1 MYLSPVLI
9 GPRLGCR
16 APFPSLLAEIR
27 RTKGCFMTNTDVIPQ
42 QPVSL
47 WRNRDYL
54 LLWLGQAFSDLGTS
68 CTQFAFPLLM
78 VGLTRSIAAA
88 GLAYSLGQLP
98 YVLLSL
104 PAGALVDRWPRKRVM
119 LLCTFCSMV
128 CVASIPLA
136 LNLSSGPLRL
146 LLLYAIAFGLGAIS
160 LFDELVEL
168 AARAWVVPKS
178 QLTTAV
184 AQNEVIVGSCRLVGP
199 ALGSWLFSISRLL
212 PFVTDALSSL
222 ILLGSLFFIRSPMQD
237 ERRRE
242 RHHLLLE
249 VREGLTW
256 LWEHQVV
263 CSILLISSYI
273 NLTITASVLIVLA
286 IVQQQH
292 IPSVLYGLIVAA
304 GGVGN
309 LLGTALCPPLQRR
322 IRIGRAL
329 GCVLIVFVFVFPL
342 YGFITTPLLLGAVEA
357 SIALSDS
364 IRAIFMDSYRFAVV
378 ADALQ
383 GRVNGV
389 YRLILFSVL
398 TIGSSALGLSLE
410 HLGVLLTVG
419 IVWSGL
425 LLITGF
431 LLLSRHMRQAT
442 FPEV

>member
-1 MYLSPVLI
+1 MD
-9 GPRLGCR
+9 
-16 APFPSLLAEIR
+16 
-27 RTKGCFMTNTDVIPQ
+27 TKVIPP
-42 QPVSL
+42 QPGSL

-54 LLWLGQAFSDLGTS
+54 LLWLGQTVSSLGTS
-68 CTQFAFPLLM
+68 CTQFAFALLI

-119 LLCTFCSMV
+119 LLCTFCLMV

-136 LNLSSGPLRL
+136 LLLTSGLLRL
-146 LLLYAIAFGLGAIS
+146 LLLYAIAFGLGAFS

-178 QLTTAV
+178 QLPTAV
-184 AQNEVIVGSCRLVGP
+184 AQNELIVGSCALVGP
-199 ALGSWLFSISRLL
+199 ALGSLLFSISRLL
-212 PFVTDALSSL
+212 PFVADALSSL
-222 ILLGSLFFIRSPMQD
+222 ILLSSLLSIRSPMQD
-237 ERRRE
+237 ERRTQ

-256 LWEHQVV
+256 LWSQKVLR
-263 CSILLISSYI
+263 SIFLISSYV
-273 NLTITASVLIVLA
+273 NLTITASVLLVLD

-292 IPSVLYGLIVAA
+292 IPSVLYGLIVAV
-304 GGVGN
+304 GGIGN
-309 LLGTALCPPLQRR
+309 LLGAALCPPLRRR
-322 IRIGRAL
+322 IRFGRAV
-329 GCVLIVFVFVFPL
+329 GCALIVFVFVFPL
-342 YGFITTPLLLGAVEA
+342 YGFITTPLLLGAVFA
-357 SIALSDS
+357 GIALSDS

-378 ADALQ
+378 PDALQ

-410 HLGVLLTVG
+410 NLGVLPTVG

-431 LLLSRHMRQAT
+431 LFLSRHMRQAT
-442 FPEV
+442 FPQA

>member
-1 MYLSPVLI
+1 
-9 GPRLGCR
+9 
-16 APFPSLLAEIR
+16 
-27 RTKGCFMTNTDVIPQ
+27 MTNTEVIPQ

-47 WRNRDYL
+47 WHNRDYL
-54 LLWLGQAFSDLGTS
+54 LLWLGQAVSDLGTS

-78 VGLTRSIAAA
+78 VELTRSIAAA

-119 LLCTFCSMV
+119 LLSAFGLMV

-136 LNLSSGPLRL
+136 LLLTSGPLRL
-146 LLLYAIAFGLGAIS
+146 LLLYAIAFGLGAS
-160 LFDELVEL
+160 LLFYDL
-168 AARAWVVPKS
+168 AKSAALTWVVPKS

-184 AQNEVIVGSCRLVGP
+184 AQNELIVGSCALVGP
-199 ALGSWLFSISRLL
+199 ALGSLLFSISRLL

-222 ILLGSLFFIRSPMQD
+222 LLLSSLFFIRSPMQD
-237 ERRRE
+237 ERRTE
-242 RHHLLLE
+242 RHHLLGD

-256 LWEHQVV
+256 LWEHEVIR
-263 CSILLISSYI
+263 SIVLISSYI

-322 IRIGRAL
+322 IRMGRAL
-329 GCVLIVFVFVFPL
+329 GFALIVFVLLWPL
-342 YGFITTPLLLGAVEA
+342 YGFITTPLLLGAVFA
-357 SIALSDS
+357 GIALSDS

-378 ADALQ
+378 PDALQ
-383 GRVNGV
+383 GRVSGV

-398 TIGSSALGLSLE
+398 TIGSSALGVSLE
-410 HLGVLLTVG
+410 HLGVLPTVG
-419 IVWSGL
+419 IV
-425 LLITGF
+425 
-431 LLLSRHMRQAT
+431 
-442 FPEV
+442 

>member
-1 MYLSPVLI
+1 
-9 GPRLGCR
+9 
-16 APFPSLLAEIR
+16 
-27 RTKGCFMTNTDVIPQ
+27 MTNTEVIPQ
-42 QPVSL
+42 PPVSL

-54 LLWLGQAFSDLGTS
+54 LLWLGQAVSSLGTS
-68 CTQFAFPLLM
+68 CTQFAFPLLI

-119 LLCTFCSMV
+119 IICTFCLML

-136 LNLSSGPLRL
+136 LFLTSGPLRL

-178 QLTTAV
+178 QLPTAV
-184 AQNEVIVGSCRLVGP
+184 AQNELIVGSCALVGP
-199 ALGSWLFSISRLL
+199 ALGSWLFSITRLL

-222 ILLGSLFFIRSPMQD
+222 ILLGSLLSIRSPMQD
-237 ERRRE
+237 ERRTQ
-242 RHHLLLE
+242 RHHLLRD

-256 LWEHQVV
+256 LWEHEVV
-263 CSILLISSYI
+263 RSIFLISSYV
-273 NLTITASVLIVLA
+273 NLTITASVLLVLD

-309 LLGTALCPPLQRR
+309 LLGAVLCPPLQRR
-322 IRIGRAL
+322 IRFGRVL
-329 GCVLIVFVFVFPL
+329 GYTLIVFVLLWPL
-342 YGFITTPLLLGAVEA
+342 YGFITTPLLLGAVFA
-357 SIALSDS
+357 GIALSDS
-364 IRAIFMDSYRFAVV
+364 IRAVFMDSYRFAVV
-378 ADALQ
+378 PDALQ
-383 GRVNGV
+383 GRVSSI

-410 HLGVLLTVG
+410 HLGVLPTVG
-419 IVWSGL
+419 IMWSGL

-431 LLLSRHMRQAT
+431 LFLSRHIRQAT
-442 FPEV
+442 FPQA

>member
-1 MYLSPVLI
+1 MDT
-9 GPRLGCR
+9 
-16 APFPSLLAEIR
+16 E
-27 RTKGCFMTNTDVIPQ
+27 VIPH

-54 LLWLGQAFSDLGTS
+54 LLWLGQAVSSLGTS

-119 LLCTFCSMV
+119 LFCTCCLMV

-136 LNLSSGPLRL
+136 LLLTSGPLRL

-160 LFDELVEL
+160 LFDELAKL

-184 AQNEVIVGSCRLVGP
+184 AQNELIVGSCSLLGP

-222 ILLGSLFFIRSPMQD
+222 ILLSSLLSIRSPMQD
-237 ERRRE
+237 ERRTE

-256 LWEHQVV
+256 LWSQKVIR
-263 CSILLISSYI
+263 SIVLISSYV
-273 NLTITASVLIVLA
+273 NFTITASVLLVLA

-292 IPSVLYGLIVAA
+292 LPSVLYGLIVAA

-322 IRIGRAL
+322 IRFGRTLCCA
-329 GCVLIVFVFVFPL
+329 LIVFVFVFPL

-378 ADALQ
+378 PDALQ
-383 GRVNGV
+383 GRVSSV

-410 HLGVLLTVG
+410 HLGVLPTVG

-431 LLLSRHMRQAT
+431 LFLSRHLRQAT
-442 FPEV
+442 FPQE

>member
-1 MYLSPVLI
+1 MDT
-9 GPRLGCR
+9 
-16 APFPSLLAEIR
+16 EI
-27 RTKGCFMTNTDVIPQ
+27 IPP
-42 QPVSL
+42 QPISL

-54 LLWLGQAFSDLGTS
+54 LLWLGQAVSSFGTS
-68 CTQFAFPLLM
+68 CTQFAFPLLI

-119 LLCTFCSMV
+119 LLCTFCLMV

-136 LNLSSGPLRL
+136 LLLTNGPLRL

-160 LFDELVEL
+160 LFDELATL
-168 AARAWVVPKS
+168 AALAWVVPKS

-184 AQNEVIVGSCRLVGP
+184 AQNELIVGSCSLLGP
-199 ALGSWLFSISRLL
+199 ALGSLLFSISRLL

-222 ILLGSLFFIRSPMQD
+222 ILLSSLLSIRSPMQD
-237 ERRRE
+237 ERRTQ

-256 LWEHQVV
+256 LWEHEVMR
-263 CSILLISSYI
+263 SIFLISSYV
-273 NLTITASVLIVLA
+273 NLTITASVLLLLT

-322 IRIGRAL
+322 IRFGRAL
-329 GCVLIVFVFVFPL
+329 GYALIVFVLLWPL
-342 YGFITTPLLLGAVEA
+342 YGFITTPLLLGAVFA
-357 SIALSDS
+357 GIALSDS

-378 ADALQ
+378 PDALQ
-383 GRVNGV
+383 GRVSGI
-389 YRLILFSVL
+389 YRVILFSVL

-410 HLGVLLTVG
+410 HQGVLPTVG

-425 LLITGF
+425 LLITG
-431 LLLSRHMRQAT
+431 LLFLSRHMRQAT
-442 FPEV
+442 FPQE

>member
-1 MYLSPVLI
+1 
-9 GPRLGCR
+9 
-16 APFPSLLAEIR
+16 
-27 RTKGCFMTNTDVIPQ
+27 MTNTEVIPP

-54 LLWLGQAFSDLGTS
+54 LLWLGQAVSSLGTR

-88 GLAYSLGQLP
+88 GLAYSLEQLP

-119 LLCTFCSMV
+119 LLCTCCLLV
-128 CVASIPLA
+128 CVASIPLTLLLA
-136 LNLSSGPLRL
+136 SGPLRL
-146 LLLYAIAFGLGAIS
+146 LLLYAISFGLGAFS
-160 LFDELVEL
+160 LFYELAEL
-168 AARAWVVPKS
+168 AALAWVVLKS

-184 AQNEVIVGSCRLVGP
+184 AQNELVYGSLFGP
-199 ALGSWLFSISRLL
+199 ALGSLLFSISRLL

-222 ILLGSLFFIRSPMQD
+222 ILLSSLLSIRSPMQD

-242 RHHLLLE
+242 RRHLLLE

-256 LWEHQVV
+256 LWSQKVLRSV
-263 CSILLISSYI
+263 ALISSY
-273 NLTITASVLIVLA
+273 LDFTITASVLLVLA

-322 IRIGRAL
+322 IRIGLAL
-329 GCVLIVFVFVFPL
+329 CCALIVFVLLWPL

-378 ADALQ
+378 PDALQ

-389 YRLILFSVL
+389 YRLILWSCL

-410 HLGVLLTVG
+410 HLGVLPTVG

-425 LLITGF
+425 LLITG
-431 LLLSRHMRQAT
+431 LLFLSRHLRQAT
-442 FPEV
+442 FPQE

>member
-1 MYLSPVLI
+1 MD
-9 GPRLGCR
+9 
-16 APFPSLLAEIR
+16 
-27 RTKGCFMTNTDVIPQ
+27 TKVIPQ
-42 QPVSL
+42 PPGSL

-54 LLWLGQAFSDLGTS
+54 LLWLGQTVSSLGTS
-68 CTQFAFPLLM
+68 CTQFAFPLLI

-119 LLCTFCSMV
+119 IICTFCLMV

-136 LNLSSGPLRL
+136 LFLTSGPLRL
-146 LLLYAIAFGLGAIS
+146 LLLYAIAFGMGAIS

-178 QLTTAV
+178 QLPTAV
-184 AQNEVIVGSCRLVGP
+184 AQNEVIVGSCALVGP
-199 ALGSWLFSISRLL
+199 ALGSWLFSITRLL

-222 ILLGSLFFIRSPMQD
+222 ILLGSLLFIRSPMQD
-237 ERRRE
+237 ERRTE

-256 LWEHQVV
+256 LWEHEVIR
-263 CSILLISSYI
+263 SIFLISSYV
-273 NLTITASVLIVLA
+273 NLTITASELLVLD

-304 GGVGN
+304 GGIGN

-322 IRIGRAL
+322 IRMGLAL
-329 GCVLIVFVFVFPL
+329 GCALIVFVVLWPL
-342 YGFITTPLLLGAVEA
+342 YGFITTPLLLGAVFA
-357 SIALSDS
+357 GIALSDS

-378 ADALQ
+378 PDALQ

-389 YRLILFSVL
+389 YRVIVFSVL
-398 TIGSSALGLSLE
+398 TIGSFALGLSLE
-410 HLGVLLTVG
+410 HLGVLPTVG

-431 LLLSRHMRQAT
+431 LFLSRHMRQAT
-442 FPEV
+442 FPHE

>member
-1 MYLSPVLI
+1 
-9 GPRLGCR
+9 
-16 APFPSLLAEIR
+16 
-27 RTKGCFMTNTDVIPQ
+27 MTNTEGIPPP
-42 QPVSL
+42 PVSL

-54 LLWLGQAFSDLGTS
+54 LLWLGQAVSELGTS
-68 CTQFAFPLLM
+68 CTQFAFPLLI
-78 VGLTRSIAAA
+78 VRLTHSIAAA

-119 LLCTFCSMV
+119 LLCTFCLTV

-136 LNLSSGPLRL
+136 LFLTSGPLRL

-160 LFDELVEL
+160 LFDGLAKQ

-178 QLTTAV
+178 QLPTAI
-184 AQNEVIVGSCRLVGP
+184 AQNELIVGSSALVGP

-222 ILLGSLFFIRSPMQD
+222 ILLCSLLFIRSPLQD
-237 ERRRE
+237 ERRTQ

-249 VREGLTW
+249 VREGLIW
-256 LWEHQVV
+256 LWSQKVIR
-263 CSILLISSYI
+263 SIFLISSYI
-273 NLTITASVLIVLA
+273 NLTITASVLLVLD

-322 IRIGRAL
+322 IPFGLAL
-329 GCVLIVFVFVFPL
+329 GCTLMVFVLLFPL
-342 YGFITTPLLLGAVEA
+342 YGFITTPLLLGAVFT
-357 SIALSDS
+357 SIALCDS

-378 ADALQ
+378 PDALQ
-383 GRVNGV
+383 GRVSSI
-389 YRLILFSVL
+389 YRVILFGVL

-410 HLGVLLTVG
+410 HWGMLPTVG

-425 LLITGF
+425 LLITG
-431 LLLSRHMRQAT
+431 LLFLSRSMQQAT
-442 FPEV
+442 FPQE

>member
-1 MYLSPVLI
+1 MDT
-9 GPRLGCR
+9 
-16 APFPSLLAEIR
+16 E
-27 RTKGCFMTNTDVIPQ
+27 VIPHK
-42 QPVSL
+42 PVSL

-54 LLWLGQAFSDLGTS
+54 LLWLGQAASSLGTR

-78 VGLTRSIAAA
+78 VGLTHSIAAA

-119 LLCTFCSMV
+119 LLCTFCLMV

-136 LNLSSGPLRL
+136 LLLANGPLRL

-160 LFDELVEL
+160 LFYEMAEL
-168 AARAWVVPKS
+168 AALAWVVPKS

-184 AQNEVIVGSCRLVGP
+184 AQNEFVYSSCSLLGP
-199 ALGSWLFSISRLL
+199 ALGSLLFSISRLL

-222 ILLGSLFFIRSPMQD
+222 ILLSSLLSIRSPMQD
-237 ERRRE
+237 ERRTE
-242 RHHLLLE
+242 RRHLLLE

-256 LWEHQVV
+256 LWSQKVLRSVV
-263 CSILLISSYI
+263 LISSY
-273 NLTITASVLIVLA
+273 LYFMITASVLIVLA

-309 LLGTALCPPLQRR
+309 LLGTALCPLFQRR
-322 IRIGRAL
+322 IRIGLAL
-329 GCVLIVFVFVFPL
+329 GSVLIVFVLLWPL
-342 YGFITTPLLLGAVEA
+342 YGFIMTPLLLGAVFA
-357 SIALSDS
+357 GIAICDS
-364 IRAIFMDSYRFAVV
+364 IGAIFADSYRLAVV
-378 ADALQ
+378 PDALQ
-383 GRVNGV
+383 GRVSGV
-389 YRLILFSVL
+389 SRLILFSVL
-398 TIGSSALGLSLE
+398 TIGTSALGLSLE
-410 HLGVLLTVG
+410 YLGVLPTVG

-431 LLLSRHMRQAT
+431 LFMNRHMWQAT
-442 FPEV
+442 LPQE

>member
-1 MYLSPVLI
+1 MD
-9 GPRLGCR
+9 
-16 APFPSLLAEIR
+16 
-27 RTKGCFMTNTDVIPQ
+27 TKVIPQ
-42 QPVSL
+42 PPGSL

-54 LLWLGQAFSDLGTS
+54 LLWLGQTVSSLGTS
-68 CTQFAFPLLM
+68 CTQFAFPLLI

-119 LLCTFCSMV
+119 IICTFCLMV

-136 LNLSSGPLRL
+136 LFLTSGPLRL
-146 LLLYAIAFGLGAIS
+146 LLLYAIAFSLGAIS

-178 QLTTAV
+178 QLPTAV
-184 AQNEVIVGSCRLVGP
+184 AQNEVIVGSCALVGP
-199 ALGSWLFSISRLL
+199 ALGSLLFSITRLL

-222 ILLGSLFFIRSPMQD
+222 ILLGSLLFIRSPMQD
-237 ERRRE
+237 ERRTE
-242 RHHLLLE
+242 HHHLLLE

-256 LWEHQVV
+256 LWSQKVIR
-263 CSILLISSYI
+263 SIFLISSYV
-273 NLTITASVLIVLA
+273 NVTITAGVLIVLD

-309 LLGTALCPPLQRR
+309 LLGAALCPPLQRR
-322 IRIGRAL
+322 MRMGLAL
-329 GCVLIVFVFVFPL
+329 RCALVVFVLLWPL
-342 YGFITTPLLLGAVEA
+342 YGFITTPLLLGAVFA
-357 SIALSDS
+357 GIALADS
-364 IRAIFMDSYRFAVV
+364 VRAVFMDSYRFAVV
-378 ADALQ
+378 PDALQ
-383 GRVNGV
+383 GRVSGL

-410 HLGVLLTVG
+410 HLGVLPTVG
-419 IVWSGL
+419 ILWSGL
-425 LLITGF
+425 ILITV
-431 LLLSRHMRQAT
+431 LLFLSRHMQQAT
-442 FPEV
+442 LPEV

>member
-1 MYLSPVLI
+1 MDT
-9 GPRLGCR
+9 
-16 APFPSLLAEIR
+16 E
-27 RTKGCFMTNTDVIPQ
+27 VIPQ

-54 LLWLGQAFSDLGTS
+54 LLWLGQAVSSLGTS

-119 LLCTFCSMV
+119 LLCTFCLMV

-136 LNLSSGPLRL
+136 LLLTNGPLRL
-146 LLLYAIAFGLGAIS
+146 LLLYAIAFALGAIS

-178 QLTTAV
+178 QLTTAI
-184 AQNEVIVGSCRLVGP
+184 AQNELIVGSCALVGP
-199 ALGSWLFSISRLL
+199 ALGSLLFSISRLL

-222 ILLGSLFFIRSPMQD
+222 ILLSSLLSIRSPMQD

-256 LWEHQVV
+256 LWSQKVLR
-263 CSILLISSYI
+263 SIFLISSYV
-273 NLTITASVLIVLA
+273 NLTIIAGVLIVMD

-292 IPSVLYGLIVAA
+292 IPSVLYGLIVAV

-309 LLGTALCPPLQRR
+309 LLGTALCLPLQRR

-329 GCVLIVFVFVFPL
+329 SCVLIVFVLLWPL
-342 YGFITTPLLLGAVEA
+342 YGFITTPLLLGAVFA
-357 SIALSDS
+357 CIALSDS

-378 ADALQ
+378 PDALH

-410 HLGVLLTVG
+410 HLGVLPTVG

-431 LLLSRHMRQAT
+431 LFLSRHMRQAT
-442 FPEV
+442 FPQE

>member
-1 MYLSPVLI
+1 MD
-9 GPRLGCR
+9 
-16 APFPSLLAEIR
+16 
-27 RTKGCFMTNTDVIPQ
+27 TKVIPP
-42 QPVSL
+42 QPGSL

-54 LLWLGQAFSDLGTS
+54 LLWLGQTVSSLGTS
-68 CTQFAFPLLM
+68 CTQFAFPLLI

-119 LLCTFCSMV
+119 LLCTFCLMV

-136 LNLSSGPLRL
+136 LGLSSGPLRL
-146 LLLYAIAFGLGAIS
+146 LLLYAIAFALGAIS

-184 AQNEVIVGSCRLVGP
+184 AQNELIVGSCSLVGP
-199 ALGSWLFSISRLL
+199 ALGSLLISLSRLL

-222 ILLGSLFFIRSPMQD
+222 ILLGSLLSIRSPMQD
-237 ERRRE
+237 ERRTE

-256 LWEHQVV
+256 LWEHAVIR
-263 CSILLISSYI
+263 SILLISSYV
-273 NLTITASVLIVLA
+273 NFTITASVLLVLA

-309 LLGTALCPPLQRR
+309 LLGAALCPPLRRR
-322 IRIGRAL
+322 IRFGRAL
-329 GCVLIVFVFVFPL
+329 CCALIVFVVLWPL
-342 YGFITTPLLLGAVEA
+342 YGFITTPLLLGAVFA
-357 SIALSDS
+357 GIALADS
-364 IRAIFMDSYRFAVV
+364 VRAVFMDSYRFAVV
-378 ADALQ
+378 PDALQ
-383 GRVNGV
+383 GRVSGL

-398 TIGSSALGLSLE
+398 TTGSSALGLSLE
-410 HLGVLLTVG
+410 HLAVLPTVG

-431 LLLSRHMRQAT
+431 LFLSRHMRQVTLPQA
-442 FPEV
+442 

>member
-1 MYLSPVLI
+1 MD
-9 GPRLGCR
+9 
-16 APFPSLLAEIR
+16 
-27 RTKGCFMTNTDVIPQ
+27 TKVIPQ
-42 QPVSL
+42 PPGSL

-54 LLWLGQAFSDLGTS
+54 LLWLGQTVSSLGTS
-68 CTQFAFPLLM
+68 GTQFAFPLLI

-104 PAGALVDRWPRKRVM
+104 PAGALVDRWPRKRAM
-119 LLCTFCSMV
+119 IICTFCLMV
-128 CVASIPLA
+128 FVASIPLA
-136 LNLSSGPLRL
+136 LLLTSGPLRL

-184 AQNEVIVGSCRLVGP
+184 AQNELIVGSCALVGP
-199 ALGSWLFSISRLL
+199 SLGSWLFSITRLL

-222 ILLGSLFFIRSPMQD
+222 SLLSSLLSIRSPMQD
-237 ERRRE
+237 ERRTE

-256 LWEHQVV
+256 LWEHQVIR
-263 CSILLISSYI
+263 SIFLISSYV
-273 NLTITASVLIVLA
+273 NFTITAGVLLVLA

-292 IPSVLYGLIVAA
+292 LPSVLYGLIVAA

-309 LLGTALCPPLQRR
+309 LLGAALCPPLRRR
-322 IRIGRAL
+322 IRFGLTLRCA
-329 GCVLIVFVFVFPL
+329 LIVFVVLWPL
-342 YGFITTPLLLGAVEA
+342 YGFITTPLLLGAVFA
-357 SIALSDS
+357 GTALADS
-364 IRAIFMDSYRFAVV
+364 VRAVFMDSYRFAVV
-378 ADALQ
+378 PDALQ
-383 GRVNGV
+383 GRVSGL

-410 HLGVLLTVG
+410 HLGVLPTVG
-419 IVWSGL
+419 ILWSGL
-425 LLITGF
+425 LLITV
-431 LLLSRHMRQAT
+431 LLFLSRHMQQAT
-442 FPEV
+442 LPEV

>member
-1 MYLSPVLI
+1 MSPI
-9 GPRLGCR
+9 
-16 APFPSLLAEIR
+16 AKQTE
-27 RTKGCFMTNTDVIPQ
+27 VIPP

-54 LLWLGQAFSDLGTS
+54 LLWLGNAVSSLGTS
-68 CTQFAFPLLM
+68 CTQFAFPLLI
-78 VGLTRSIAAA
+78 VGLTRSISAA
-88 GLAYSLGQLP
+88 GLAYSLEQLP

-104 PAGALVDRWPRKRVM
+104 PAGVLVDRWPRKRVM
-119 LLCTFCSMV
+119 LLCTFCLML
-128 CVASIPLA
+128 CVASIPLT
-136 LNLSSGPLRL
+136 LFLTSGPLRL

-160 LFDELVEL
+160 LFYEL
-168 AARAWVVPKS
+168 AQFAALAWIVPKS
-178 QLTTAV
+178 QLPTAV
-184 AQNEVIVGSCRLVGP
+184 AQNEVIVGASSLLGP
-199 ALGSWLFSISRLL
+199 ALGSLLFSISRLL

-222 ILLGSLFFIRSPMQD
+222 ILLSSLLFIRSPMQD
-237 ERRRE
+237 ERRTE

-256 LWEHQVV
+256 LWEHEVIR
-263 CSILLISSYI
+263 SIFLISSYV
-273 NLTITASVLIVLA
+273 NLTITASLLLVLD

-309 LLGTALCPPLQRR
+309 LLGTVLCPPLQRR
-322 IRIGRAL
+322 IHFSKAL
-329 GCVLIVFVFVFPL
+329 GGALIVFVLLWPL
-342 YGFITTPLLLGAVEA
+342 YGFITTPLLLGAVFTG
-357 SIALSDS
+357 IALSDS

-378 ADALQ
+378 PDALQ
-383 GRVNGV
+383 GRISSV

-410 HLGVLLTVG
+410 HLGILPTVG

-431 LLLSRHMRQAT
+431 LFLSRHMRQAT
-442 FPEV
+442 FPQE